1 MCVHVCI
8 CVYVLCVYVL
18 YVCAC
23 VCMYVVY
30 LCVFCVCMCVY
41 ACAFCM
47 CMCVLCVYVCM
58 CFVCVWEAHP
68 SKSCAH
74 VCACCSDQNMLT
86 QTLDSLL
93 DLQSTLLA
101 KIPGVTGGGGGQCH
115 PPQPSSEDV
124 EEIPS
129 DSEAGDCPDV
139 VPEVSDCAKATKQQR
154 KRKRTREWVR
164 TSLESSCVM

>member
-1 MCVHVCI
+1 MFYMCVYVC
-8 CVYVLCVYVL
+8 CVFVCVLCVYVCVCVCVL
-18 YVCAC
+18 YVHVCVVC
-23 VCMYVVY
+23 VCV
-30 LCVFCVCMCVY
+30 CVFC
-41 ACAFCM
+41 
-47 CMCVLCVYVCM
+47 VCM

-101 KIPGVTGGGGGQCH
+101 KIPGVTGGGGGRCP